1 MALSDE
7 TIVNQIAQYER
18 SITGVKNSYG
28 FAQNP
33 DVLSVAQL
41 PACVHYAPSFGFNLK
56 YHHLGFKTIV
66 TLQSVLFVMPRA
78 AKAGKLAYLEN
89 AAIPFGGLWRT
100 KFSDA
105 TVINAIAS
113 ATGAIRLFLESG
125 EYGAGSGDGSSP
137 LDFGDTGYVGW
148 RFQFLFTDS

>member
-56 YHHLGFKTIV
+56 YHHLG
-66 TLQSVLFVMPRA
+66 LRQS
-78 AKAGKLAYLEN
+78 
-89 AAIPFGGLWRT
+89 
-100 KFSDA
+100 
-105 TVINAIAS
+105 
-113 ATGAIRLFLESG
+113 
-125 EYGAGSGDGSSP
+125 
-137 LDFGDTGYVGW
+137 
-148 RFQFLFTDS
+148 